1 MSDANTTFKP
11 LEITDIKKRIPHR
24 YPFLLIDRVIDINVE
39 EQTAV
44 AIKAVSGNEP
54 FFEGHFPSKPIM
66 PGVLTVEAMAQTA
79 AVFVTEAVDAATGK
93 LVFFMTVDKARF
105 RRPITPGDQIRI
117 EVKLL
122 RSKGSV
128 YRFEGKAKV
137 DGKVAAEAEFAA
149 MIVDQ
154 EQE

>member
-1 MSDANTTFKP
+1 MSEANSTFKT

-44 AIKAVSGNEP
+44 ALKAVSGNEP
-54 FFEGHFPSKPIM
+54 FFEGHFPTKPIM

-79 AVFVTEAVDAATGK
+79 AVFVTEAVEAAVGK

-105 RRPITPGDQIRI
+105 RRPITPGDQVRV